1 MGTKQA
7 RCIFIFGAILL
18 HMLDFPRRTFQDLA
32 PPGFVFESDE
42 YFYKIV
48 FERDDRRTF
57 YEAEEICNL
66 FENGHLASITSQA
79 ENEWI
84 HQKIQSVSQ
93 SYEPRRF
100 WVGASDRRQ
109 YGSFEWIDGKPF
121 IFYAAHYLGA
131 RRKKQDYEMCLSL
144 RSSRKD
150 VQWTDEDCYD
160 ARGYI
165 CKTEGAPKRIVA
177 RRRFGYEFDE
187 NIWTYKFVL
196 LQDDM
201 LTWPEAE
208 VYCRK
213 TEWGHLLSITSAKE
227 QEKVK
232 QWLRML
238 RFIFGFHRLWI
249 GASDLVRESKFVWTD
264 GRRFNY
270 TNWQEGEPSG
280 MRRGQEQDCAA
291 IAMYPELGKW
301 EDHYCLQNMPF
312 ICKIKM
318 CGERTDLAFAIDAS
332 GSMGDQ
338 GFLRAKRFVKALIG
352 SFKVSQKGT
361 HVGIIRFSTRA
372 KVMFTFT
379 EHFTHEDVNYAIDD
393 IEYTEGGTKTELALR
408 LARTEL
414 FSKQGGSRTSPLIF
428 KLFVLMTDGRSEY
441 FHAVARQAKM
451 LKRSDVHVMAVG
463 IGKYTNQRELEVIA
477 SSKSD
482 VIGVVSFRDLM
493 IRMNEIKDKLCEIAL
508 LNEKKNKEKEQQSL
522 KKRLHLALGRHGGYN

>member
-109 YGSFEWIDGKPF
+109 SGSFEWID
-121 IFYAAHYLGA
+121 
-131 RRKKQDYEMCLSL
+131 
-144 RSSRKD
+144 
-150 VQWTDEDCYD
+150 
-160 ARGYI
+160 
-165 CKTEGAPKRIVA
+165 GAPKRIVA

-451 LKRSDVHVMAVG
+451 LKRSGVHVMAVG